1 MRRGLGQRASADFGP
16 EWALCHAAAGR
27 SRGVKVGQDYFI
39 SNQDELEE
47 RQHADLEPELDL
59 LPSDGPREASA
70 SIEKL
75 FWGPTSVKLDREGRL
90 YVVDSCRHRIQ
101 IYQKSV

>member
-1 MRRGLGQRASADFGP
+1 MADWGNERVQILEPDGRFLTLLRGD
-16 EWALCHAAAGR
+16 AGV
-27 SRGVKVGQDYFI
+27 SKWGQDYFI

-47 RQHADLEPELDL
+47 RQRANLEPELDL
-59 LPSDGPREASA
+59 LPSDGPREVSA

-75 FWGPTSVKLDREGRL
+75 FWGPTSVKLDDAGRL

-101 IYQKSV
+101 VYSKT